1 MNELMGSLLFVSI
14 SIQKCMKEGTIVGN
28 VAKDLGLDKTSLADR
43 LLRVVSDSKD
53 AFFEVNPDNGVL
65 LAIYD
70 VTIVAKD
77 AGTPSLTSVKSIT
90 IIVSDVNDNRPEF
103 SANPYTFY
111 VTENNLPGVSLFSV
125 RASDHDEGENSHISY
140 HILRDEKE
148 NSKLSSYSLNINSDN
163 GEILALKSFDFE
175 SLKTFQF
182 QVVASDSGT
191 PPLSNNVT
199 VNVFILD
206 QNDNWIYFL
215 LLWRQKSKHVA
226 NDGSV
231 WIFTFTSQYETKA
244 TGIMATAI
252 TTHQRFYCAFIFHN
266 RFGTAEVLYIRR
278 ANRREFCWEYR

>member
-1 MNELMGSLLFVSI
+1 MAERTRSRTGNRCCFAFHLSLLLIFGEQAFAELRYSI
-14 SIQKCMKEGTIVGN
+14 PEEMKEGTIVGN

-43 LLRVVSDSKD
+43 LLRVVSGSKD
-53 AFFEVNPDNGVL
+53 AFFEVNPDNGVTKSPL
-65 LAIYD
+65 DREKQAIYD

-111 VTENNLPGVSLFSV
+111 VTENNLPGVSVFSV
-125 RASDHDEGENSHISY
+125 RASDQDEGENAHISY

-191 PPLSNNVT
+191 PSLSNNVT

-206 QNDNWIYFL
+206 QNDNAPVILSEYNE
-215 LLWRQKSKHVA
+215 A
-226 NDGSV
+226 
-231 WIFTFTSQYETKA
+231 E
-244 TGIMATAI
+244 GIS
-252 TTHQRFYCAFIFHN
+252 H
-266 RFGTAEVLYIRR
+266 YI
-278 ANRREFCWEYR
+278 WLD